1 MSGAW
6 DTYIK
11 GAALLSTLIV
21 IPTFGWVWSTNVQVQ
36 KMQVELESS
45 QEEIEKMKSNS
56 VDIQGRMIIADAHP
70 KAFRPLKF
78 KGRKEAQFLLI
89 C

>member
-1 MSGAW
+1 MASDW

-36 KMQVELESS
+36 RIQIELESS
-45 QEEIEKMKSNS
+45 QSEIENMKSNS
-56 VDIQGRMIIADAHP
+56 VDIQLIKKDIEFIKTHISEV
-70 KAFRPLKF
+70 KELLK
-78 KGRKEAQFLLI
+78 KP
-89 C
+89 